1 MSPAASTIA
10 FTDITSLK
18 DDNDSLYFIS
28 LSDNNNW
35 ENHVKK
41 EWNYE
46 VSLEETLDFLYEEHN
61 LYSFPFLFKG
71 ETTSIPSNL
80 QRNFSMPDF
89 NFNVKNG
96 SYVIL
101 SNSNSGDEFL
111 QEAITNLREAIT
123 GIEAE
128 AKIISISA
136 DTENN
141 DLYLLTR
148 NNENACDLYSIEDG
162 VESNDFSANKIWS
175 KLPGNTVLNNG
186 YVVVKEIINEK
197 EIYIRWIELSK
208 VSNSS
213 LNDEFSWDDIE
224 DVEEFGVPL
233 EAASEGISIPDEY
246 KGKFLTPIQKQDCF
260 FLNEKNDDGTNI
272 AKEFFL
278 TTEGNL
284 IEITIL
290 ADETEIVKVEFKK
303 IKYNVKF
310 KQFGIQNA
318 REIKLF
324 L

>member
-1 MSPAASTIA
+1 MSPAASTTA

-246 KGKFLTPIQKQDCF
+246 KGKFLTPIQK
-260 FLNEKNDDGTNI
+260 
-272 AKEFFL
+272 
-278 TTEGNL
+278 
-284 IEITIL
+284 
-290 ADETEIVKVEFKK
+290 
-303 IKYNVKF
+303 
-310 KQFGIQNA
+310 
-318 REIKLF
+318 
-324 L
+324 